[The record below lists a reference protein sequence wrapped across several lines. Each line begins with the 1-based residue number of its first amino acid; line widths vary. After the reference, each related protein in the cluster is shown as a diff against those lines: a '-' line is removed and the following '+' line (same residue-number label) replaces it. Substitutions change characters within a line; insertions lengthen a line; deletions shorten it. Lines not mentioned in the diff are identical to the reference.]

1 MALEQSI
8 NADSKSKGGVV
19 GITHNQSALQRWF
32 LTAHE
37 RASVTTALKEMY
49 AIRDSDRM
57 GTHKE
62 SQPKRVQ
69 RDEEDVKKLIACF
82 SSNLMTNPFE
92 CDADN
97 QLLNRKEVM
106 RQVLL
111 LGLGRKEPI
120 TSSKI
125 LKSIKK
131 VCRSLVRSPS
141 PRMRSSNVSSL
152 YSASI
157 QPLRK
162 PRQAWTS

>member
-19 GITHNQSALQRWF
+19 GITHNKSALQRWF

-92 CDADN
+92 CDADS
-97 QLLNRKEVM
+97 QLL
-106 RQVLL
+106 
-111 LGLGRKEPI
+111 
-120 TSSKI
+120 
-125 LKSIKK
+125 KS
-131 VCRSLVRSPS
+131 
-141 PRMRSSNVSSL
+141 VSM
-152 YSASI
+152 
-157 QPLRK
+157 RK
-162 PRQAWTS
+162 PGRR

>member
-62 SQPKRVQ
+62 ST
-69 RDEEDVKKLIACF
+69 EE
-82 SSNLMTNPFE
+82 
-92 CDADN
+92 
-97 QLLNRKEVM
+97 
-106 RQVLL
+106 
-111 LGLGRKEPI
+111 
-120 TSSKI
+120 
-125 LKSIKK
+125 
-131 VCRSLVRSPS
+131 SP
-141 PRMRSSNVSSL
+141 
-152 YSASI
+152 
-157 QPLRK
+157 
-162 PRQAWTS
+162 T